1 MGERPVDR
9 LGDLR
14 TAVIRRRYDRIACF
28 YDVMER
34 GTGGRMPR
42 WRKGLWEGVRG
53 EILEVGVGTGK
64 NMPYYPP
71 RARVTAIDF
80 SPRMLERARR
90 RALSLGVQVDLRLMD
105 AQQLEFPDNR
115 FDTVV
120 ATCVFCSVPD
130 AVRGLREIHRVLGP
144 DGQLLLLEHMRS
156 GLPLLGSVMDI
167 LNPLAVG
174 LTGAN
179 INRRTLDNV
188 RAAGFRIVS
197 VQDLLLDIFRR
208 IVAAP
213 NK

>member
-9 LGDLR
+9 PGDLR

-28 YDVMER
+28 YDAMER
-34 GTGGRMPR
+34 GTGGRMSQ
-42 WRKGLWEGVRG
+42 WRNELWEGVRG
-53 EILEVGVGTGK
+53 DILEVGVGTGK

-71 RARVTAIDF
+71 GACVTAIDF

-90 RALSLGVQVDLRLMD
+90 RAQSLGIQLDLRLMD
-105 AQQLEFPDNR
+105 VQQLEFSDNR

-130 AVRGLREIHRVLGP
+130 AVRGLREIYRVLRPG
-144 DGQLLLLEHMRS
+144 GQLLLLEHMRS
-156 GLPLLGSVMDI
+156 ELPLLGPVMD
-167 LNPLAVG
+167 LFNPLAVG

-188 RAAGFRIVS
+188 RAAGFRIAS
-197 VQDLLLDIFRR
+197 VQNLLLDIVRH
-208 IVAAP
+208 IVAVP